1 MTIPLMILDDDCL
14 ILGLTRLRVPIQYV
28 TMLDIRVTQGIEGV
42 LDDRNLM
49 VADVGTLTAVESIIG
64 EMECS

>member
-1 MTIPLMILDDDCL
+1 MILDDDCL